1 MILKKIHKFWLK
13 SILHLIEIQLLHYNK
28 VVDSEFALRRLNEIR
43 LGLVF
48 FCTYQKNQSNNN
60 EWMEFLRIFQL
71 RFNKNLTEISGEE
84 FFLVRTILLDFCG
97 PIEKLL
103 QNNDIQEDQKITQ
116 ILLYIRSALKV
127 FGDDGSA

>member
-28 VVDSEFALRRLNEIR
+28 VVDSGFALRRLNEIR

-60 EWMEFLRIFQL
+60 EWMQFLRIFQL
-71 RFNKNLTEISGEE
+71 RFNKDLTEISGEE
-84 FFLVRTILLDFCG
+84 FFLVRTILLDFFG

-103 QNNDIQEDQKITQ
+103 QNNDIAEDQKITQ

-127 FGDDGSA
+127 FVDDGSV

>member
-1 MILKKIHKFWLK
+1 M
-13 SILHLIEIQLLHYNK
+13 
-28 VVDSEFALRRLNEIR
+28 DSGFALRRINEIR

-71 RFNKNLTEISGEE
+71 HFNKDLTGISGEE
-84 FFLVRTILLDFCG
+84 FFFVRTILLNFCG

-103 QNNDIQEDQKITQ
+103 QNNDISEDQKITQ
-116 ILLYIRSALKV
+116 ILLYIRFARELFV
-127 FGDDGSA
+127 DDGSA